1 MTVVIEF
8 GKVLKDKRQRAGL
21 SQEKLALMCSLD
33 RTYIGL
39 LERGQRQPTISTI
52 FVICQNLNIYPSQ
65 MIKEIEERMNEI

>member
-8 GKVLKDKRQRAGL
+8 GKVLRDKRKSAGL
-21 SQEKLALMCSLD
+21 SQEKLALMCGLD
-33 RTYIGL
+33 RTYVGL

-65 MIKEIEERMNEI
+65 MIKEIEERMSEI